1 MAIDCPGP
9 RRLTCV
15 EMEDDRLLVQRLL
28 AGDQVAL
35 RQFFDEYFDRLYR
48 FAYAR
53 LRGDATLAE
62 DAAQNALVRA
72 LRGLSTWRGEASL
85 FSWLAQICRNEIADL
100 VEKSARI
107 AAHTVSLDAE
117 GQARDAA
124 RAVAAPEGAADKA
137 LAGAERLKLIRQ
149 VLDELP
155 GRYGEILELK
165 YIEEWDVERIAQRV
179 GLSFEAAQSQLQR
192 ARAAFRSALAVRGF
206 AAGDLLP

>member
-1 MAIDCPGP
+1 
-9 RRLTCV
+9 
-15 EMEDDRLLVQRLL
+15 MEQDRLLVQQLL
-28 AGDQVAL
+28 AGDQDAL

-53 LRGDATLAE
+53 LRGDAALAE
-62 DAAQNALVRA
+62 DAAQNTLVRA
-72 LRGLSTWRGEASL
+72 LRGLSGFRGEAGL
-85 FSWLAQICRNEIADL
+85 FSWLATICRNEIADL

-117 GQARDAA
+117 GGARDAA
-124 RAVAAPEGAADKA
+124 RAVAAPDGAGDKA
-137 LAGAERLKLIRQ
+137 FAGAERLKVIRQ

-155 GRYGEILELK
+155 GKYGEMLELK

-192 ARAAFRSALAVRGF
+192 ARGAFRSALQARGLSVQ
-206 AAGDLLP
+206 DLLP

>member
-1 MAIDCPGP
+1 
-9 RRLTCV
+9 
-15 EMEDDRLLVQRLL
+15 MEEDRLLVQQLL
-28 AGDQVAL
+28 AGDQAAM
-35 RQFFDEYFDRLYR
+35 RRFFDEYFDRLYR

-62 DAAQNALVRA
+62 DAAQNTLVRA
-72 LRGLSTWRGEASL
+72 LRGLPGFRGEAGL

-107 AAHTVSLDAE
+107 GAHTVSLDAE
-117 GQARDAA
+117 GGARDAA
-124 RAVAAPEGAADKA
+124 HAVAAPEAGEQA

-155 GRYGEILELK
+155 GRYGEMLELK
-165 YIEEWDVERIAQRV
+165 YIEEWDVERIARRV

-192 ARAAFRSALAVRGF
+192 ARLAFRSALEVRGF
-206 AAGDLLP
+206 NSQDLLP

>member
-1 MAIDCPGP
+1 
-9 RRLTCV
+9 
-15 EMEDDRLLVQRLL
+15 MEQDRLLVQQLL

-53 LRGDATLAE
+53 LRGDAALAE
-62 DAAQNALVRA
+62 DAAQNTLVRA
-72 LRGLSTWRGEASL
+72 LRGLSGFRSEAGL
-85 FSWLAQICRNEIADL
+85 FSWLATICRNEIADL

-107 AAHTVSLDAE
+107 ATHTVSLDAE
-117 GQARDAA
+117 GGAREAA
-124 RAVAAPEGAADKA
+124 RAVPAPDAGDKA
-137 LAGAERLKLIRQ
+137 LAGAERLRVIRQ

-155 GRYGEILELK
+155 GRYGEMLELK

-192 ARAAFRSALAVRGF
+192 ARVAFRSALEARGLS
-206 AAGDLLP
+206 ARDLLP